1 MLIIN
6 MELNNMEKE
15 IQKLSNEINA
25 MKEKL
30 HSTSWDA
37 SSSSLRTRDF
47 IASINNKRAELV
59 KLIRTK

>member
-1 MLIIN
+1 
-6 MELNNMEKE
+6 MEKKMTKE

-37 SSSSLRTRDF
+37 CPNSLTTRNF
-47 IASINNKRAELV
+47 IESINSKRI
-59 KLIRTK
+59 KLIKLQKQIG

>member
-37 SSSSLRTRDF
+37 SPSSLITRDF

-59 KLIRTK
+59 KLMRTK

>member
-1 MLIIN
+1 MTTD
-6 MELNNMEKE
+6 

-37 SSSSLRTRDF
+37 SPNSLTTRDF
-47 IASINNKRAELV
+47 IASINAKRLQLI
-59 KLIRTK
+59 KLQDNQVEVA

>member
-1 MLIIN
+1 
-6 MELNNMEKE
+6 MEKE

-37 SSSSLRTRDF
+37 SPSSLITRDF

-59 KLIRTK
+59 KLMRTK

>member
-37 SSSSLRTRDF
+37 SSNSLRTRDF